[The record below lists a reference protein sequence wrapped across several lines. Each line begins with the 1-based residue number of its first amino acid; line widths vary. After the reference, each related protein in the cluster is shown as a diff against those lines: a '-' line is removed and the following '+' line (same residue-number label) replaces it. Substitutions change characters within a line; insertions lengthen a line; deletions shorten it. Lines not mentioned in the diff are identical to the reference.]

1 MSSPVLA
8 AAMPINSSQKPARI
22 DSISAEFGAGFVS
35 DLPKLP
41 NPQFPISP
49 ENKNARPGRASPG
62 RASRFSAAPSILPEV
77 G

>member
-1 MSSPVLA
+1 
-8 AAMPINSSQKPARI
+8 
-22 DSISAEFGAGFVS
+22 VS

-49 ENKNARPGRASPG
+49 ESKNARPGRAPPEK
-62 RASRFSAAPSILPEV
+62 ASRFSGVPSIVPEV